1 MLSDRP
7 YPNKFVLLRVVG
19 FFIDYFLS
27 FFFFIIFSTIT
38 RIIQIVAS
46 KSRGLG
52 F

>member
-7 YPNKFVLLRVVG
+7 YPNKFVLLRIVG

-27 FFFFIIFSTIT
+27 FFFIIFSTIT
-38 RIIQIVAS
+38 RIIRIVAS